1 MSDTALT
8 TTRKQLRGY
17 GASRYLARR
26 LTCAIE
32 PVAKAGSAYV
42 YSLEETV
49 IAIRQ
54 YRQRQRVQQATKA
67 TLDLILDALLTR
79 LGNVVEFAPDS
90 DASDISWL
98 ARQTVKA
105 MRQTD
110 KALAEMKA
118 TVASMGQRV
127 R

>member
-26 LTCAIE
+26 LTNSIE

-49 IAIRQ
+49 TAIRK
-54 YRQRQRVQQATKA
+54 YRQRRRVQQATKA
-67 TLDLILDALLTR
+67 TLDRILDELLAR
-79 LGNVVEFAPDS
+79 LGNVVEFVPGS
-90 DASDISWL
+90 DGSEIGRL